1 MENIEQPIF
10 DRKNNTLILGD
21 LVLLRDAKNILD
33 DESIF
38 MIGDIMQY
46 IGGDDDNI
54 GHFIHCR
61 TKTQVG
67 IFADRTIKINKQSI
81 NI

>member
-61 TKTQVG
+61 TKMQVG